1 MTMPEPTGPAP
12 ASNLDELLGLERLD
26 DNLFR
31 GESRDIGTRRVYGG
45 QVLGQAASAAQQT
58 VDAERLI
65 HSLHA
70 YFLRE
75 GDHNAHV
82 IYDVDRTRDGR
93 SFSSRR
99 VQAIQHGRPI
109 FTLEA
114 SFHRREPG
122 LDFQLRMPDVPG
134 PEEGRDFFEV
144 IAAVDEG
151 GPTKRMAQMRA
162 IAATFDIRIVRD
174 RSDEG
179 NVAIRYGWFRFN
191 ESVREDPFLHRATLA
206 YISDFG
212 LLPTVVLPHG
222 YAFPTADLQMASL
235 DHAMWFHRDFR
246 IDDWLLYEM
255 RGVASAGARGFAAGA
270 FYTREGMLVASCTQE
285 GLMRPVDPAA

>member
-1 MTMPEPTGPAP
+1 MTMSEQGPAP
-12 ASNLDELLGLERLD
+12 AANLDELLGLERLD

-31 GESRDIGTRRVYGG
+31 GQSRDIGTHRVYGG

-58 VDAERLI
+58 VDPERLI

-75 GDHNAHV
+75 GDHKAPV
-82 IYDVDRTRDGR
+82 IYDVDRSRDGR
-93 SFSSRR
+93 SFASRR
-99 VQAIQHGRPI
+99 VRAIQHGRPI

-114 SFHRREPG
+114 SFHRPEPG
-122 LDFQLRMPDVPG
+122 LTFQLRMPNVPG
-134 PEEGRDFFEV
+134 PEEGQDFFE
-144 IAAVDEG
+144 AVARLDDA
-151 GPTKRMAQMRA
+151 GPTRRMAQMRA
-162 IAATFDIRIVRD
+162 IAATFDIRIVQD
-174 RSDEG
+174 PVDD
-179 NVAIRYGWFRFN
+179 NIAIRYGWFRFN
-191 ESVREDPFLHRATLA
+191 EPLREDPFLHRAALA

-212 LLPTVVLPHG
+212 LLPTVVIPHG
-222 YAFPTADLQMASL
+222 YAFPTTELQMASL

-270 FYTREGMLVASCTQE
+270 FYRPDGTLVSSCTQE
-285 GLMRPVDPAA
+285 GLMRPVGTETP